1 MKYILTA
8 VLWNPYQS
16 KRPRGFYNIIKGHTG
31 VDLNFVFEALPS
43 PVTGEIVK
51 VLKQSEMG
59 NTIYLKDQ
67 EQGHIHVFSHMSKIN
82 YKAGD
87 KVKRNDILGTTGN
100 TGGKTTA
107 PHLHYEVISLSKPAK
122 ILDRIM
128 TRSLGGYNGWN
139 IDPIRY
145 IREIYGKYGL
155 DSKGNPLKK

>member
-8 VLWNPYQS
+8 VLWNAYQS
-16 KRPRGFYNIIKGHTG
+16 KSPRGFYHPIKGHTG
-31 VDLNFVFEALPS
+31 VDLNYVFEALPS
-43 PVTGEIVK
+43 PVTGTVEK
-51 VLKQSEMG
+51 VLKQPEMG

-67 EQGHIHVFSHMSKIN
+67 ERGFIHVFSHMSKIN
-82 YKAGD
+82 VKAGQQ
-87 KVKRNDILGTTGN
+87 VKRNDTLGVTGN
-100 TGGKTTA
+100 TGAKTTA
-107 PHLHYEVISLSKPAK
+107 PHLHYEVISLAKPEK
-122 ILDRIM
+122 ILDQIM